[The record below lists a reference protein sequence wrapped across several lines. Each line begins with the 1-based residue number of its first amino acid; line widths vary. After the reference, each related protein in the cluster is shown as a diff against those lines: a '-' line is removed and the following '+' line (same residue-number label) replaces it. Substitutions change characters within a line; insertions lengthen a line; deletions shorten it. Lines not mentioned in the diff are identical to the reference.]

1 MPWDDGAVK
10 KHAWFIDL
18 LVVLLFAAA
27 GRASHEL
34 SSGVLGVLETA
45 WPFLVGLVVGWVA
58 VVRQP
63 ADRHVWWLDGTII
76 ALSTLIVGM
85 LLRLATGQGTALP
98 FVAVATGVLVLG
110 LVGWRAVEALLAR
123 GRRIPA

>member
-1 MPWDDGAVK
+1 MR
-10 KHAWFIDL
+10 KHAYFIDL

-45 WPFLVGLVVGWVA
+45 WPFLVGLVVGWLA
-58 VVRQP
+58 VLRQP
-63 ADRHVWWLDGTII
+63 RERHVWWLDGPVV
-76 ALSTLIVGM
+76 ALSTLVIGM
-85 LLRLATGQGTALP
+85 LLRLATGEGTALP

-110 LVGWRAVEALLAR
+110 LVGWRLVEALVL
-123 GRRIPA
+123 GRRSGVEPSRS

>member
-1 MPWDDGAVK
+1 MK

-63 ADRHVWWLDGTII
+63 ADRHVWWLDGSVI

-110 LVGWRAVEALLAR
+110 LVGWRAVEALLGR